1 MIDIE
6 YTQEVEVMSN
16 NIGTSIKKLRIKN
29 NISQDF
35 LAEKLYVSRQAISN
49 WENGKSQPDIDTL
62 SNLGNIFNVSIDE
75 IITGNFS
82 DQIKSKKNYIF
93 IPLISLAISVLHL
106 ILSFKRLSSPIGVMI
121 SVLFASIVSIFMFF
135 TFENSIKNKDFTII
149 AGHKKRDELNF
160 NQYINQLRS
169 ISLLTSSFA
178 VLLNIVYFL
187 IYTDINSR
195 YMFIS
200 IIFFLIFILGLLS
213 IILIVNYK
221 YKLKNKE
228 GR

>member
-1 MIDIE
+1 M
-6 YTQEVEVMSN
+6 
-16 NIGTSIKKLRIKN
+16 
-29 NISQDF
+29 
-35 LAEKLYVSRQAISN
+35 
-49 WENGKSQPDIDTL
+49 
-62 SNLGNIFNVSIDE
+62 
-75 IITGNFS
+75 
-82 DQIKSKKNYIF
+82 
-93 IPLISLAISVLHL
+93 LHL

-135 TFENSIKNKDFTII
+135 IFENSIKNKDFTII